1 MQLFD
6 LQFVLDSNLMD
17 FMTEI
22 DHLHD
27 NNLSCFQV
35 LTPKIKHRSMQI
47 LYTSSLSIVPC
58 HNCIQIEN
66 NATNL
71 VV

>member
-17 FMTEI
+17 SMTEI
-22 DHLHD
+22 DHFHD

-35 LTPKIKHRSMQI
+35 LTPKNKK
-47 LYTSSLSIVPC
+47 
-58 HNCIQIEN
+58 
-66 NATNL
+66 
-71 VV
+71 